1 MAATSTWLSGLLYGV
16 RKILLAG
23 VELPERSK
31 LNFAAGFTVVDNAAL
46 GTTDVTAAA
55 ASDATT
61 TTKGIVKLAGSLAG
75 TALLPTVTAV
85 DGDGTGKA
93 MLNAT
98 RLSSVDGPASI
109 DSYRA
114 KLATSSATPTTIL
127 TLPIPT
133 GAFARV
139 DVLVICRDAAPARR
153 TFTAARTCENTAGT
167 VGSVTTIGAD
177 SNSGTGTHAVT
188 FTASGSNLLV
198 KVTGTATACNWVA
211 VADVKATT

>member
-1 MAATSTWLSGLLYGV
+1 MISIINGGSSAPDASTSSKGV
-16 RKILLAG
+16 
-23 VELPERSK
+23 
-31 LNFAAGFTVVDNAAL
+31 
-46 GTTDVTAAA
+46 
-55 ASDATT
+55 
-61 TTKGIVKLAGSLAG
+61 VKLAGSLAG
-75 TALLPTVTAV
+75 TSLLPTVTAV
-85 DGDGTGKA
+85 DGDGAGKA
-93 MLNAT
+93 MLNAV

-114 KLATSSATPTTIL
+114 KVATSSTTPTTIL

-139 DVLVICRDAAPARR
+139 DVLVVCRDAGAGTARR

-167 VGSVTTIGAD
+167 VGSVTTIGSDA
-177 SNSGTGTHAVT
+177 SSGTGTHAVT

-198 KVTGTATACNWVA
+198 QVTGTATACSWLA